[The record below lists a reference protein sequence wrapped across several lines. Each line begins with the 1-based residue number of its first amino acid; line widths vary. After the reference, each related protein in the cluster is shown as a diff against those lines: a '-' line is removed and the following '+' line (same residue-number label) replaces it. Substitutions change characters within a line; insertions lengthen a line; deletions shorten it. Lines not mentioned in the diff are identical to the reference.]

1 MDDKANS
8 RVEMIYSELKELRRQ
23 VSRLR
28 ESIEN
33 ELLHLSKQV
42 AANSLAV
49 RLIGAC
55 AFSLF
60 GALLYFLLE
69 QM

>member
-8 RVEMIYSELKELRRQ
+8 RVEMIYSELQELRQ
-23 VSRLR
+23 EVSRLR

-33 ELLHLSKQV
+33 ELLHLSQQV

-49 RLIGAC
+49 KITGAC
-55 AFSLF
+55 AFTLF
-60 GALLYFLLE
+60 GALLYFFLE

>member
-49 RLIGAC
+49 KLIGAC
-55 AFSLF
+55 AFTLF

>member
-1 MDDKANS
+1 VNDKGNS
-8 RVEMIYSELKELRRQ
+8 RVEMIYSELKGLRQ
-23 VSRLR
+23 EVLRLR

-49 RLIGAC
+49 KIVGAC
-55 AFSLF
+55 AFTLF
-60 GALLYFLLE
+60 GALLYFLLGR
-69 QM
+69 M

>member
-55 AFSLF
+55 AFTLF
-60 GALLYFLLE
+60 GALLYFLLG

>member
-49 RLIGAC
+49 KLIGAC
-55 AFSLF
+55 AFTLF
-60 GALLYFLLE
+60 GALLYFFLE